1 MGPSSFPR
9 GRWCRQMPR
18 GVRDVHTPSPTES
31 LTSPAP
37 RHGPL
42 QPVGRP
48 HRGLRFSPDLASA
61 FTNRPLGRQQGLHPS
76 SRSGSLPPCG
86 RHSAQSRPGVS
97 QGPPP
102 SSPVLTHRGAGQ
114 GQKPPAGTSGSGTL
128 GPGCPAGLLFNLG
141 CQELGIMTS
150 WNSGLVLAP
159 AGTQM
164 GPIPNCWWSL
174 SHTHTHTEHR
184 CTHTLQLPSEH
195 STEQSATLDPTHRD
209 SGPAGPPPHLGRTPR
224 AHGLPHL
231 PRKLPAVPTG
241 SHLSASGTD

>member
-1 MGPSSFPR
+1 MAPSNLLG
-9 GRWCRQMPR
+9 GR
-18 GVRDVHTPSPTES
+18 TEDSGLAQTWPLPS
-31 LTSPAP
+31 LTGPWGGSRGCIHPA
-37 RHGPL
+37 G
-42 QPVGRP
+42 V
-48 HRGLRFSPDLASA
+48 ASSL
-61 FTNRPLGRQQGLHPS
+61 PP
-76 SRSGSLPPCG
+76 SLPPCG

-174 SHTHTHTEHR
+174 SHTHTHT
-184 CTHTLQLPSEH
+184 HTAQMHAHTPLPSEH
-195 STEQSATLDPTHRD
+195 STEQSATLDPTHWD
-209 SGPAGPPPHLGRTPR
+209 SGPDGPPPHLGP
-224 AHGLPHL
+224 PN
-231 PRKLPAVPTG
+231 LPAVPSG

>member
-1 MGPSSFPR
+1 MDRRICRWKAWGDAASSWGPGPFLNRCCYTWGPAPSLHTRRCSDR
-9 GRWCRQMPR
+9 RSCSAVSGRWCRQMPR

-159 AGTQM
+159 AEPRWAPFPTAG
-164 GPIPNCWWSL
+164 GLC
-174 SHTHTHTEHR
+174 HTHTHTHR
-184 CTHTLQLPSEH
+184 AQMHAHTPV
-195 STEQSATLDPTHRD
+195 AF
-209 SGPAGPPPHLGRTPR
+209 GA
-224 AHGLPHL
+224 
-231 PRKLPAVPTG
+231 
-241 SHLSASGTD
+241 